1 MLAKCMPLR
10 SPCSS
15 APRGASLKKSAP
27 DARAHALVAAFERA
41 GYARVAPAILQP
53 AEPFLDLSGED
64 IRKRMYLT
72 SDPQGRELCLRP
84 DLTIPVSRDYL
95 ASPEAGKPRGF
106 CYLGPVFRHR
116 GESGGEFLQAGIE
129 SFGREDTA
137 AADAEMLALGL
148 DATAHYGLAAPA
160 IRMGDVG
167 LFAALAATLDLA
179 PAWRR
184 RLIKDFNHK
193 TSLAQD
199 LDRLTVGASN
209 ARPEYQGV
217 LAALAGA
224 DPKGAHALVTDLLS
238 IAGITAVGGRSVS
251 EIADHFLEQAALG
264 AQPSLPRHTRALIET
279 FLAIA
284 GNPHAAA
291 GKLKAFAREAK
302 IGLDPAIE
310 RFESRTRALAESG
323 VDVAAVHFSTAFG
336 RGLDYYTGFVFALFD
351 PRTQA
356 SEPLVAG
363 GRYDGLLSRLGS
375 AQPISA
381 VGFAAWI
388 ERLMRLRGSP

>member
-1 MLAKCMPLR
+1 MLSLR
-10 SPCSS
+10 VQPTVHYGL
-15 APRGASLKKSAP
+15 AASGIRMGDVALFC
-27 DARAHALVAAFERA
+27 ALVAAF
-41 GYARVAPAILQP
+41 
-53 AEPFLDLSGED
+53 
-64 IRKRMYLT
+64 
-72 SDPQGRELCLRP
+72 
-84 DLTIPVSRDYL
+84 
-95 ASPEAGKPRGF
+95 
-106 CYLGPVFRHR
+106 
-116 GESGGEFLQAGIE
+116 
-129 SFGREDTA
+129 
-137 AADAEMLALGL
+137 
-148 DATAHYGLAAPA
+148 
-160 IRMGDVG
+160 
-167 LFAALAATLDLA
+167 DLA
-179 PAWRR
+179 PAWKR

-310 RFESRTRALAESG
+310 RFESRTRAIAESG

-336 RGLDYYTGFVFALFD
+336 GRDRRPVGARGG
-351 PRTQA
+351 A
-356 SEPLVAG
+356 SWHH
-363 GRYDGLLSRLGS
+363 GRRLGARENS
-375 AQPISA
+375 RRGAPHCARRRTGLRPRQCGSRGTAGVDRRAQHGRSRRRRNRVSSQARAQDAPC
-381 VGFAAWI
+381 
-388 ERLMRLRGSP
+388 

>member
-1 MLAKCMPLR
+1 MPEIKVVTEVAGRVCAL
-10 SPCSS
+10 PLET
-15 APRGASLKKSAP
+15 GASVGNG
-27 DARAHALVAAFERA
+27 DDIAFVEA
-41 GYARVAPAILQP
+41 MKM
-53 AEPFLDLSGED
+53 E
-64 IRKRMYLT
+64 
-72 SDPQGRELCLRP
+72 
-84 DLTIPVSRDYL
+84 IPV
-95 ASPEAGKPRGF
+95 ASPAAGKPRGF

-167 LFAALAATLDLA
+167 LFAALVAALDLA
-179 PAWRR
+179 PAWKR

-193 TSLAQD
+193 TSLAHD
-199 LDRLTVGASN
+199 LDRLTVGGSN

-284 GNPHAAA
+284 GDPHAAA
-291 GKLKAFAREAK
+291 GK
-302 IGLDPAIE
+302 PAALQ
-310 RFESRTRALAESG
+310 RVSKRAPPASSFPAGRSRPS
-323 VDVAAVHFSTAFG
+323 SP
-336 RGLDYYTGFVFALFD
+336 
-351 PRTQA
+351 PR
-356 SEPLVAG
+356 SC
-363 GRYDGLLSRLGS
+363 
-375 AQPISA
+375 
-381 VGFAAWI
+381 
-388 ERLMRLRGSP
+388 